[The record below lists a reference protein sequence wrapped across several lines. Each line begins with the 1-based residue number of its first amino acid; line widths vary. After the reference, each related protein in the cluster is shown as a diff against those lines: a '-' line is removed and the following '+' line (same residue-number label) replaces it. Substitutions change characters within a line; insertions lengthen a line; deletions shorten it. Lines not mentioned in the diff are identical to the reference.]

1 LQAEKLDEQL
11 QQLTNEVPLTFDNGE
26 PAYSYPLGSWAYHE
40 KLKQIRHIIQLGF
53 ELAIY
58 APEELAG
65 MYWYLAEICFQH
77 RRHIDRIRAFV
88 LAGMRRSDADKEFE
102 RTITVLNRHTMWLVA
117 TETFAL
123 ALHALYVF
131 FERQGVLPHAA
142 SKNSYSSSRLR
153 YELRMKPF
161 LSISLPELLPF
172 DKYEAMVALEGDS
185 DAQTLERA
193 SNAIGEARK
202 AWEKVLAS
210 GPFLGSRDADKTIHR
225 PAIESE
231 WQRNTKDSYRSC
243 IGASVAIQK
252 ASNLLKTKKSAKT
265 AGASLLPIKV
275 DIPDVDTPQ
284 RWHDWWAVPR
294 ISEVESG

>member
-1 LQAEKLDEQL
+1 
-11 QQLTNEVPLTFDNGE
+11 
-26 PAYSYPLGSWAYHE
+26 
-40 KLKQIRHIIQLGF
+40 
-53 ELAIY
+53 
-58 APEELAG
+58 
-65 MYWYLAEICFQH
+65 MYWYLAEICYQH

-88 LAGMRRSDADKEFE
+88 VAGMRRSDADKSFE

-117 TETFAL
+117 TESFAL

-142 SKNSYSSSRLR
+142 SKNSYSSARLR

-172 DKYEAMVALEGDS
+172 DKYEAMAALTGDS

-202 AWEKVLAS
+202 AWEKVLAN
-210 GPFLGSRDADKTIHR
+210 GPFLGSRDADQMIHR
-225 PAIESE
+225 PAIESD
-231 WQRNTKDSYRSC
+231 WQKDTKDSYRSC
-243 IGASVAIQK
+243 IGASVAIQR
-252 ASNLLKTKKSAKT
+252 ASNLLKTNKSVSASKPKT
-265 AGASLLPIKV
+265 AAASLLPIKV
-275 DIPDVDTPQ
+275 DIPDVDTPH

-294 ISEVESG
+294 ISDV